1 MTSAILLWI
10 IHHVLLRL
18 AQLLLLVLLLLL
30 LVGVMGRWRG
40 AIGAEGRRTVAV
52 SRAISISRRI
62 HGRIKAGET
71 GKRETEDMRDEMAG
85 WIDV

>member
-1 MTSAILLWI
+1 
-10 IHHVLLRL
+10 
-18 AQLLLLVLLLLL
+18 
-30 LVGVMGRWRG
+30 MGRWRG
-40 AIGAEGRRTVAV
+40 AIGVEGRRTVAV

-71 GKRETEDMRDEMAG
+71 GKRETEDMRDEIAG